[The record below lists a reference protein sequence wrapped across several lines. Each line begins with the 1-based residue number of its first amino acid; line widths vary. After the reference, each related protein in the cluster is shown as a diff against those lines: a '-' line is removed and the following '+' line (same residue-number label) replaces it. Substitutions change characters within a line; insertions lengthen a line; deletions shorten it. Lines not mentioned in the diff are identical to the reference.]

1 MHIYI
6 IPPARQYYDALRGI
20 RRGSQ
25 SMLGR
30 DSRAAD
36 KFVPNRTKPHRSGL
50 GLGMINTCISR
61 IKPPVKSKH
70 TNFSYYSIQI

>member
-1 MHIYI
+1 
-6 IPPARQYYDALRGI
+6 
-20 RRGSQ
+20 
-25 SMLGR
+25 MLGR

-50 GLGMINTCISR
+50 GLGMVISP